1 MMKTYIEQAYK
12 VSIVVKVSYP
22 ATLCGSSWIDGI
34 KGLNIGHALYLAR
47 QNWEGATIDY
57 IGLDTEV

>member
-1 MMKTYIEQAYK
+1 MKTYNEQSYK
-12 VSIVVKVSYP
+12 TSILVNITFDNGY
-22 ATLCGSSWIDGI
+22 TFEDGI